1 MEKKKIKRNIP
12 KVVELVNILASYLDS
27 EMDYD
32 ESTLMT
38 PLSEEIGSHVDTV
51 RNKLTEGFVLR
62 DVLIDF
68 KPTFEDG
75 KLTRVEKIRRQEV
88 NMERVLNVLIQL
100 SQDITKL
107 KEDINEIKKSLQD
120 KKRE

>member
-1 MEKKKIKRNIP
+1 MERKKSKRTIP

-32 ESTLMT
+32 ESKLMT
-38 PLSEEIGSHVDTV
+38 PLSKEIGSHVDTV

-75 KLTRVEKIRRQEV
+75 KLTRIEKVRKQGANMEKILS
-88 NMERVLNVLIQL
+88 VLLQIN
-100 SQDITKL
+100 QDISKM
-107 KEDINEIKKSLQD
+107 KEEIAEINKNLPN

>member
-1 MEKKKIKRNIP
+1 MERKKTKRTIP

-32 ESTLMT
+32 ESKLMT
-38 PLSEEIGSHVDTV
+38 PLSKEIGSHVDTV

-75 KLTRVEKIRRQEV
+75 KLTRIEKIRRQEV
-88 NMERVLNVLIQL
+88 SMERVLNVLLQL
-100 SQDITKL
+100 SQDIAKL
-107 KEDINEIKKSLQD
+107 KEDINEIKKNTQC